1 MSRALASL
9 SEAGLI
15 LSPTSSTAPHI
26 WRLRHGQ
33 GTRESI
39 SQASRGIRLMRW
51 QNPMIPTVQTQI
63 RETVARVSR
72 DPIEIS
78 TPGTG
83 EQRNRGTEEQR
94 ISTPL
99 YPLKIQNRR
108 KTKNRR
114 TSPPQSLKT
123 RMLLSKL
130 LRVPAGLR
138 KPLRFRRNRPRF
150 LRRREKFRKRE
161 EARDPSDRVG
171 SRLEALARTAHRHG
185 QGGSQPDPRSHP
197 VRRLLHAGETRTPQ
211 RQLGCHI
218 QAFGSNGTSK
228 T

>member
-1 MSRALASL
+1 
-9 SEAGLI
+9 
-15 LSPTSSTAPHI
+15 
-26 WRLRHGQ
+26 
-33 GTRESI
+33 
-39 SQASRGIRLMRW
+39 MRW

-83 EQRNRGTEEQR
+83 EQGNRGTEEQR
-94 ISTPL
+94 IFTPL

-130 LRVPAGLR
+130 LGVPAGSR
-138 KPLRFRRNRPRF
+138 KPLRFRRNLPRF
-150 LRRREKFRKRE
+150 LRRREKVPKKE
-161 EARDPSDRVG
+161 KKPA
-171 SRLEALARTAHRHG
+171 SRQTALAPDWKPSPELRIATAKAGVNLIREVTLFVAYYT
-185 QGGSQPDPRSHP
+185 QEKPEYRSANWDITY
-197 VRRLLHAGETRTPQ
+197 RRWLERD
-211 RQLGCHI
+211 I
-218 QAFGSNGTSK
+218 QT
-228 T
+228 